1 MFILKTVFSILL
13 AVLIVFPVCL
23 LVDRLFVLGRNEG
36 LIQKNGEGTSDEIQ
50 DHS

>member
-1 MFILKTVFSILL
+1 MYILKTILSILL

-23 LVDRLFVLGRNEG
+23 LVEKIFIYGKNEG
-36 LIQKNGEGTSDEIQ
+36 LVQKDGGASDEIQ